1 MNVSELIDML
11 KKCDPQQR
19 VVVDG
24 YEGGFDD
31 VTDVRVQSILVEANK
46 VGRPGLGTTHWTE
59 IPHEHGSGAHAA
71 DDEKTPLSVR
81 STVACETA
89 IRILSAHRS

>member
-1 MNVSELIDML
+1 MNVSELIELL

-24 YEGGFDD
+24 YEEGFDD
-31 VTDVRVQSILVEANK
+31 VTDVCVQCILVDANK
-46 VGRPGLGTTHWTE
+46 VGRPGLGMTHWTE
-59 IPHEHGSGAHAA
+59 TPHEHGSGAHAA

-81 STVACETA
+81 SAVVKEAA
-89 IRILSAHRS
+89 VHIFSINRK

>member
-1 MNVSELIDML
+1 MNVSELINML
-11 KKCDPQQR
+11 KKCDPHQR

-31 VTDVRVQSILVEANK
+31 VTDVRVQSILVDANK
-46 VGRPGLGTTHWTE
+46 VGRPGLGMTHWTE

-81 STVACETA
+81 SAVASETA
-89 IRILSAHRS
+89 VRIFSTDRS

>member
-1 MNVSELIDML
+1 MNVSELIELL

-31 VTDVRVQSILVEANK
+31 VTDVRIESILVEANK
-46 VGRPGLGTTHWTE
+46 VGRPGLGMTHWTE
-59 IPHEHGSGAHAA
+59 IPYEHGSGAHAA

-81 STVACETA
+81 SSVARETA
-89 IRILSAHRS
+89 IRIFSINRS

>member
-1 MNVSELIDML
+1 MNVSELIDLL

-46 VGRPGLGTTHWTE
+46 IGRPGLGMTQWTE
-59 IPHEHGSGAHAA
+59 IPYEHGSGTHAA
-71 DDEKTPLSVR
+71 DDENTPLSVR
-81 STVACETA
+81 SVVAHETA
-89 IRILSAHRS
+89 IRIFSIHRS